1 MTPTATPTPTPT
13 VTPTP
18 SPTPAAAADV
28 IDRAAGLEPG
38 SRVHAARRFRETAIT
53 HTQASHDALLF
64 DPVEGLPPAD
74 RLCVAVAVC
83 EAAGAESL
91 LMHYRELLAR
101 ETAAGTA
108 AGAATGATGKAS
120 PRPALPVALEW
131 ARLLTLDPRRG
142 DHAALQHLRE
152 AGLADAAIVALAQ
165 LVAFLSYQ
173 TRVVAGLQA
182 LAAMPAVPAG
192 QEAVAPAPS
201 APAAACASAAPIRL
215 NGFTNE
221 TLQWRSWLQ
230 PVDVAQATPEQLAVL
245 DESHPQARTSDYYL
259 TLVHQPRMLQHRSI
273 AYNAIMYAAG
283 GLPRAERELGAMV
296 VSVTN
301 GCVYCTSVHAQRY
314 AQLARRT
321 DTVVQVFTDP
331 SSAGSTPREQA
342 VARFARALTLR
353 PQSLHHEDLAD
364 LQAQGLGDTDLIDL
378 LHACA
383 IFGWANRL
391 MHNLGEP
398 AQEPG

>member
-1 MTPTATPTPTPT
+1 MI
-13 VTPTP
+13 
-18 SPTPAAAADV
+18 DV

-38 SRVHAARRFRETAIT
+38 THVHAARRFRDTALT

-64 DPVEGLPPAD
+64 EPVPGLSSTD
-74 RLCVAVAVC
+74 RLRVAVAVC
-83 EAAGAESL
+83 EASGATSL
-91 LMHYRELLAR
+91 QTHYQALLAHDPGGP
-101 ETAAGTA
+101 AARGE
-108 AGAATGATGKAS
+108 AGAAFSA
-120 PRPALPVALEW
+120 ALDW

-142 DHAALQHLRE
+142 DRAALLRLRQ
-152 AGLADAAIVALAQ
+152 AGLPDAAIVALAQ

-173 TRVVAGLQA
+173 TRVVAGLRA
-182 LAAMPAVPAG
+182 LAALPGREATSRDEAVPA
-192 QEAVAPAPS
+192 AS
-201 APAAACASAAPIRL
+201 APGPGPAGPIRV

-230 PVDVAQATPEQLAVL
+230 PLDLGQATPEQLAVL
-245 DESHPQARTSDYYL
+245 DESHPQARSSEYYL
-259 TLVHQPRMLQHRSI
+259 TLVHQPRMLRHRSS

-283 GLPRAERELGAMV
+283 GLPRALRELGAMV

-321 DTVVQVFTDP
+321 DTVVQVFSDP
-331 SSAGSTPREQA
+331 STAGSTPCEQA

-353 PQSLHHEDLAD
+353 PQGLLEADLAD
-364 LQAQGLGDTDLIDL
+364 LQAHGLSVQEIIDL

-398 AQEPG
+398 ADTPT

>member
-1 MTPTATPTPTPT
+1 MI
-13 VTPTP
+13 
-18 SPTPAAAADV
+18 DV

-38 SRVHAARRFRETAIT
+38 TRVYAARRFRETAIT

-64 DPVEGLPPAD
+64 EPVEDLTSAD
-74 RLCVAVAVC
+74 RLRVAVAVC
-83 EAAGAESL
+83 EASQAPALEA
-91 LMHYRELLAR
+91 HYRGLLAR
-101 ETAAGTA
+101 EAAAHGGDTSHASLSARLA
-108 AGAATGATGKAS
+108 A
-120 PRPALPVALEW
+120 ALEW
-131 ARLLTLDPRRG
+131 AHLLTLDPRRG
-142 DHAALQHLRE
+142 DRAALQRLHE

-173 TRVVAGLQA
+173 TRVVAGLRV
-182 LAAMPAVPAG
+182 LAAMPEREAHPAG
-192 QEAVAPAPS
+192 ETAAAASAS
-201 APAAACASAAPIRL
+201 APGPAGPIRL

-230 PVDVAQATPEQLAVL
+230 PVDIVQATPEQLAVL
-245 DESHPQARTSDYYL
+245 DESHPQARSSEYYL
-259 TLVHQPRMLQHRSI
+259 TLVHQPRMLQHRST

-283 GLPRAERELGAMV
+283 GLPRAERELGALV

-301 GCVYCTSVHAQRY
+301 GCVYCTSVHALRY

-331 SSAGSTPREQA
+331 STAGSTPREQA
-342 VARFARALTLR
+342 IARFAQALTLR
-353 PQSLHHEDLAD
+353 PDALRVEDLTD
-364 LQAQGLGDTDLIDL
+364 LQAHHGLGDTDIIDL

-398 AQEPG
+398 AQPGG